1 MKISIITVSFNSV
14 DTIKDTIKSVLAQ
27 TYSDIEYIIVDG
39 GSKDGTLDVIKRYAD
54 RIQRVISEPD
64 QGIYDAMNKGID
76 LATGDVIGILNSDDF
91 YENEGVISL
100 VAETFRTSGAG
111 VVFGDLVFV
120 DRNNINCV
128 RRYYSSKKFRPW
140 KLRVGWMPPHPTTF
154 IRASVY
160 EKVGS
165 YALNYKI
172 AADYEMFVRMLL
184 VHNISFQRIPRILV
198 RMRLG
203 GASTNGIKSSWLRNK
218 EIVRAC
224 QANNNYTNI
233 FFVLSKIPFKLLEL
247 FRRPNAA
254 GG

>member
-1 MKISIITVSFNSV
+1 MKISIITVSFNSAE
-14 DTIKDTIKSVLAQ
+14 TIKDTIKSVLAQ

-54 RIQRVISEPD
+54 RIQRVVSEPD
-64 QGIYDAMNKGID
+64 QGIYDAMNKGIK

-100 VAETFRTSGAG
+100 IADAFSTSGAG

-120 DRNNINCV
+120 DRKDVNCI

-140 KLRVGWMPPHPTTF
+140 KLRIGWMPPHPATF
-154 IRASVY
+154 VRASVY
-160 EKVGS
+160 EKVGA

-172 AADYEMFVRMLL
+172 AADCEMFVRMLL
-184 VHNISFQRIPRILV
+184 VHNIFFHRVPHVLV

-203 GASTNGIKSSWLRNK
+203 GVSTNGIKSSWLLNK

-224 QANNNYTNI
+224 RTNNNYTNI
-233 FFVLSKIPFKLLEL
+233 LFVLSKIPFKLLEL
-247 FRRPNAA
+247 LRKPVK
-254 GG
+254 